1 MARDNI
7 IHELEDW
14 SLVPENISFPK
25 DIDLFNLEHSLGV
38 HRYDGKLWTSGYVG
52 VGRLYDFKG
61 NVMQTKGKEH
71 IVVIKP
77 QKAVINPWKMLEVV
91 MADAEYESYI
101 AELENSGK
109 FLFKIFHEQPVI
121 KLAQDSQ
128 NDGDLLYAISFI
140 SACYSLCKK
149 GLRKE
154 MIYKEEN
161 YGSKVKGKINVKKNI
176 RENTC
181 RGRNDRFYCKFID
194 FTDDNIENRILKA
207 TLQKSKKIIEK
218 KIGISN
224 AVYKQYQFCMN
235 ALKHVRDIQI
245 KSSDF
250 SKASASGLY
259 MYYKPVL
266 KQAKAI
272 YGQKYLSYKAE
283 NGETVTSSV
292 YTTPYIINMETLFEF
307 YVRALLR
314 KSLPSIGCELV
325 SYSEKICLE
334 DGINNPNDAEKG
346 IHLMPYCIPDIIV
359 RNKVTQ
365 ETVSV
370 MDVKYKNHERA
381 SRSDS
386 LQLLSYVLLTGVKH
400 CGFIFPNDDTQI
412 KMFKNG
418 GSDHLKIRTPFA
430 DELKYFELLM
440 GNEIDE
446 SVLRTII
453 S

>member
-1 MARDNI
+1 M
-7 IHELEDW
+7 
-14 SLVPENISFPK
+14 
-25 DIDLFNLEHSLGV
+25 
-38 HRYDGKLWTSGYVG
+38 G
-52 VGRLYDFKG
+52 VGRLYDVKG
-61 NVMQTKGKEH
+61 NVIQTKGKEH
-71 IVVIKP
+71 IAVIKP

-91 MADAEYESYI
+91 MADAEYDSYI
-101 AELENSGK
+101 SELENRGK
-109 FLFKIFHEQPVI
+109 FLFKIFYEQPVI

-140 SACYSLCKK
+140 SSCYSLCKK

-194 FTDDNIENRILKA
+194 FSDDNIENRILKVI
-207 TLQKSKKIIEK
+207 LRKSKKTIEK
-218 KIGISN
+218 KITVNNTI
-224 AVYKQYQFCMN
+224 YKQYQYCMN
-235 ALKHVRDIQI
+235 ALKHVRDVQI

-250 SKASASGLY
+250 SKASVSGLY

-283 NGETVTSSV
+283 NGETVTGSV

-307 YVRALLR
+307 YVRSVLR
-314 KSLPSIGCELV
+314 KSLPAVGCELV

-334 DGINNPNDAEKG
+334 DGINNPNDAERG
-346 IHLMPYCIPDIIV
+346 IHLMPYCIPDIII
-359 RNKVTQ
+359 RDKVTQ

-370 MDVKYKNHERA
+370 MDVKYKNHDRS

-400 CGFIFPNDDTQI
+400 CGFIFPDDNTQI
-412 KMFKNG
+412 KRFKNG
-418 GSDHLKIRTPFA
+418 GSDYLKIRTPLV

-440 GNEIDE
+440 GIDIE
-446 SVLRTII
+446 DSILKSII